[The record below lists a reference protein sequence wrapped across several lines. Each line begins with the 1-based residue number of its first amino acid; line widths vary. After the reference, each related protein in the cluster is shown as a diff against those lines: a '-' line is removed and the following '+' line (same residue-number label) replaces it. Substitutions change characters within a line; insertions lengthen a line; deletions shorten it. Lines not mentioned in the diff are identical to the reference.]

1 MNEQARTRGHCC
13 ATAVFDCSPA
23 YFLVKG
29 TRYRE
34 ERYSTQQQAANLIR
48 RVPPGFKAYAATADH
63 NDEDNQMLDS
73 LYKRLDR
80 ATVYTRGSI
89 VPQGDNAAG
98 GRRQSCRTRDHYL
111 IGTKLEYGGEFW

>member
-1 MNEQARTRGHCC
+1 ML
-13 ATAVFDCSPA
+13 VIFDCSPA

-80 ATVYTRGSI
+80 ATV
-89 VPQGDNAAG
+89 V
-98 GRRQSCRTRDHYL
+98 RTMPPGCAYVAKACSRT
-111 IGTKLEYGGEFW
+111 G